1 MDSTAVYALFEELQ
15 RTIEVQSKNFLTN
28 LGVNLTRLAIV

>member
-1 MDSTAVYALFEELQ
+1 MDSSAVYALFEELH

-28 LGVNLTRLAIV
+28 LDVNLARLAIV